1 MRKDKKMKRAL
12 KRAVKN
18 IGQIFLGSKY
28 PPIIV
33 ASMGRSGSTLV
44 YDAVRHSFAER
55 WSKPLSGVVARIMSD
70 AAWDLRHITF
80 RNGVVYKTH
89 GLAHELPACSNAKV
103 IFLFG
108 PASDSALSVL
118 ACREKYGE
126 EWIADHLEHLR
137 ANGDF
142 EEIGEKDVLRF
153 ADQLD
158 SWMGNHDSKRLILH
172 YDAIWDHQELISEF
186 CGFPVNL
193 PARRPRSGV
202 TNADEATRKKF
213 EATYSELDQRIESL
227 PRCTILD

>member
-1 MRKDKKMKRAL
+1 MSEMKRML
-12 KRAVKN
+12 KRAVKDVC
-18 IGQIFLGSKY
+18 QRLLRSKY

-33 ASMGRSGSTLV
+33 ASMGRSGSTLI
-44 YDAVRHSFAER
+44 YDAVRHSRAER
-55 WSKPLSGVVARIMSD
+55 WGKPFSGLAARIMSD
-70 AAWDLRHITF
+70 TAWDLQHESF

-89 GLAHELPACSNAKV
+89 GLAYELPAGSNAKV

-118 ACREKYGE
+118 ACREKYGD
-126 EWIADHLEHLR
+126 EWIQEHLEHLR
-137 ANGDF
+137 ANGSF

-158 SWMGNHDSKRLILH
+158 GWTGQHDAKRLILH